1 MAKVKIPKNYF
12 LVKVEKPYED
22 TIELKNGKSKSI

>member
-22 TIELKNGKSKSI
+22 TIELKNGY